1 KRIRFWVVDT
11 WKGMSCT
18 LNATLVKEVLAQ
30 HNGDIFPPFMEN
42 MHRGEVA
49 DLVHPVQMSSTQA
62 AQTFPDNFFD
72 FIFLD
77 AAHDY
82 ASVQEDLRAWWP
94 KLKAGGLFAGH
105 DYSPVWP
112 GVWRAVSEFFA
123 AKVSVT
129 AVGSSFLVCKAPDL
143 FQENGHAR
151 QDRPAA

>member
-1 KRIRFWVVDT
+1 
-11 WKGMSCT
+11 
-18 LNATLVKEVLAQ
+18 
-30 HNGDIFPPFMEN
+30 MEN

-123 AKVSVT
+123 ATVSVT
-129 AVGSSFLVCKAPDL
+129 AVGSSFLVCKSPDL